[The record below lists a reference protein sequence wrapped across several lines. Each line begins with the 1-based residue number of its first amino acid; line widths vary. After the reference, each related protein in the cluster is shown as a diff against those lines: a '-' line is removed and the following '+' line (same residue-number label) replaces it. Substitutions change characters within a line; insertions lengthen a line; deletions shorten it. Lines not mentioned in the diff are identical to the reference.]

1 MAEIE
6 IIKSK
11 EKLTITWQSAI
22 INISLEDIVE
32 VNTNNTITKTT
43 KVVKVGRELEFS
55 EMVVIRTK
63 KLVYELFTTNKLT
76 LLNKINF

>member
-1 MAEIE
+1 MTEIE

-11 EKLTITWQSAI
+11 EKLTIIWQSAI

-32 VNTNNTITKTT
+32 VNTNNTIMNTT
-43 KVVKVGRELEFS
+43 KVVKVGREFEFS
-55 EMVVIRTK
+55 EIVVIRTK
-63 KLVYELFTTNKLT
+63 KLDYELFTTNKLS

>member
-1 MAEIE
+1 MTEIE

-22 INISLEDIVE
+22 INIFLEDIVE
-32 VNTNNTITKTT
+32 VNTNNTITNTT

-55 EMVVIRTK
+55 EIVVIRTK
-63 KLVYELFTTNKLT
+63 KLDYKLFTTNKLT

>member
-1 MAEIE
+1 MTDIE

-32 VNTNNTITKTT
+32 VNTNNTITNTT

-55 EMVVIRTK
+55 EIVVIRTK
-63 KLVYELFTTNKLT
+63 KLDYELFTTNKLT

>member
-1 MAEIE
+1 MTEIE

-11 EKLTITWQSAI
+11 EKLVITWQSAI

-32 VNTNNTITKTT
+32 VNSNNTITDTT
-43 KVVKVGRELEFS
+43 KVVKIGREFEFS
-55 EMVVIRTK
+55 EIVVIKTK

-76 LLNKINF
+76 LLNKINR

>member
-1 MAEIE
+1 MTEIE

-11 EKLTITWQSAI
+11 EKLTITWKSAI

-32 VNTNNTITKTT
+32 VNTNNTITNTT

-55 EMVVIRTK
+55 EIVVIRTK
-63 KLVYELFTTNKLT
+63 KLD
-76 LLNKINF
+76 

>member
-1 MAEIE
+1 MTDIE

-22 INISLEDIVE
+22 INISLEDI
-32 VNTNNTITKTT
+32 NTITNTT

-55 EMVVIRTK
+55 EIVVIRTK
-63 KLVYELFTTNKLT
+63 KLDYELFTTNKLT

>member
-1 MAEIE
+1 MTEIE

-32 VNTNNTITKTT
+32 VNTNNTITNTT
-43 KVVKVGRELEFS
+43 KVVTVGRELEFS
-55 EMVVIRTK
+55 EIVVIRTK
-63 KLVYELFTTNKLT
+63 KLDYKLFTTNKLT

>member
-32 VNTNNTITKTT
+32 VNTNNTITNTT
-43 KVVKVGRELEFS
+43 KVVTVGRELEFS
-55 EMVVIRTK
+55 EIVVIRTK
-63 KLVYELFTTNKLT
+63 KIDYKLFTTNKLI

>member
-1 MAEIE
+1 MTEIE

-32 VNTNNTITKTT
+32 VNTNNTITNTT

-55 EMVVIRTK
+55 EIVVIRTK
-63 KLVYELFTTNKLT
+63 KLDYELFTTNKLT

>member
-1 MAEIE
+1 MTEIE

-22 INISLEDIVE
+22 INIFLEDIVE
-32 VNTNNTITKTT
+32 VNTNNTITNTT

-55 EMVVIRTK
+55 EIVVIRTK
-63 KLVYELFTTNKLT
+63 KLDYELFTTNKLT

>member
-1 MAEIE
+1 MTEIE

-32 VNTNNTITKTT
+32 VNTNNTITNTT
-43 KVVKVGRELEFS
+43 KVIKIGRELEFS
-55 EMVVIRTK
+55 EIVVIRTK
-63 KLVYELFTTNKLT
+63 KLAYELFTTNKLT

>member
-1 MAEIE
+1 MTEIE

-11 EKLTITWQSAI
+11 EKLTITWQSTI

-32 VNTNNTITKTT
+32 VNTNNTITNTT
-43 KVVKVGRELEFS
+43 KVVKVGREFEFS
-55 EMVVIRTK
+55 EIVVIRTK
-63 KLVYELFTTNKLT
+63 KLAYELFTTNKLT

>member
-1 MAEIE
+1 MTEIE

-32 VNTNNTITKTT
+32 VNTNNTITNTT
-43 KVVKVGRELEFS
+43 KVVKIGRELEFS
-55 EMVVIRTK
+55 EIVVIRTK
-63 KLVYELFTTNKLT
+63 KLAYELFTTNKLT

>member
-1 MAEIE
+1 MTEIE

-22 INISLEDIVE
+22 INISLDDIVE
-32 VNTNNTITKTT
+32 VNTNNTITNTT

-63 KLVYELFTTNKLT
+63 KLAYELFTTNKLT

>member
-32 VNTNNTITKTT
+32 VNTNNTITNTT
-43 KVVKVGRELEFS
+43 KVVTVGRELEFS
-55 EMVVIRTK
+55 EIVIIRTK
-63 KLVYELFTTNKLT
+63 KIDYKLFTTNKLT

>member
-1 MAEIE
+1 MTEIE

-32 VNTNNTITKTT
+32 VNANNNITNTT
-43 KVVKVGRELEFS
+43 KVVKVGRKLEFS
-55 EMVVIRTK
+55 EIVVIRTK
-63 KLVYELFTTNKLT
+63 KIDYKLFTTNKLT

>member
-1 MAEIE
+1 MTEIE

-32 VNTNNTITKTT
+32 VNTNNAITNTT
-43 KVVKVGRELEFS
+43 KVVKVGREFEFS
-55 EMVVIRTK
+55 EIVVIRTK
-63 KLVYELFTTNKLT
+63 KLDYELFTTNKLT

>member
-22 INISLEDIVE
+22 INISLKDIVE
-32 VNTNNTITKTT
+32 VNTNNTITNTT
-43 KVVKVGRELEFS
+43 KVVTVGRELEFS
-55 EMVVIRTK
+55 EKVVIRTK
-63 KLVYELFTTNKLT
+63 KIDYKLFTTNKLT

>member
-1 MAEIE
+1 MTEIE

-32 VNTNNTITKTT
+32 INTNNTITNTT
-43 KVVKVGRELEFS
+43 KVVTVGRELEFS
-55 EMVVIRTK
+55 EIVVIRTK
-63 KLVYELFTTNKLT
+63 KIDYKLFTTNKLT

>member
-32 VNTNNTITKTT
+32 VNTNNTITNTT
-43 KVVKVGRELEFS
+43 K
-55 EMVVIRTK
+55 
-63 KLVYELFTTNKLT
+63 
-76 LLNKINF
+76 

>member
-1 MAEIE
+1 MTEIE

-11 EKLTITWQSAI
+11 EKLTITWKSAI

-32 VNTNNTITKTT
+32 VNTNNTITNTT

-55 EMVVIRTK
+55 EIVVIRTK
-63 KLVYELFTTNKLT
+63 KLDYELFTTNKLT

>member
-32 VNTNNTITKTT
+32 VNTNNTITNTT
-43 KVVKVGRELEFS
+43 KVVTVGRELEFS
-55 EMVVIRTK
+55 EIVVIRTK
-63 KLVYELFTTNKLT
+63 KLAYELFTTNKLA

>member
-1 MAEIE
+1 MTEIE

-22 INISLEDIVE
+22 INISLEDIIE
-32 VNTNNTITKTT
+32 VNTNNTITNTT

-55 EMVVIRTK
+55 EIVVIRTK
-63 KLVYELFTTNKLT
+63 KLAYELFTTNKLT

>member
-1 MAEIE
+1 MTEIE

-32 VNTNNTITKTT
+32 VNTNNTITNTT
-43 KVVKVGRELEFS
+43 KVVTVGRELEFS
-55 EMVVIRTK
+55 EIVVIRTK
-63 KLVYELFTTNKLT
+63 K
-76 LLNKINF
+76 

>member
-1 MAEIE
+1 MTEIE

-32 VNTNNTITKTT
+32 VNTNNTITNTT

-55 EMVVIRTK
+55 EKVVIRTK
-63 KLVYELFTTNKLT
+63 KLAYELFTTNKLA

>member
-1 MAEIE
+1 MTEIE

-22 INISLEDIVE
+22 INISLDDIVE
-32 VNTNNTITKTT
+32 VNTNNAITNTT
-43 KVVKVGRELEFS
+43 KVVKVGREFEFS
-55 EMVVIRTK
+55 EIVVIRTK
-63 KLVYELFTTNKLT
+63 KLDYELFTTNKLT

>member
-1 MAEIE
+1 MTEIE

-11 EKLTITWQSAI
+11 EKLTITWKSAI
-22 INISLEDIVE
+22 INISLKDIVE
-32 VNTNNTITKTT
+32 VNTNNTITNTT

>member
-1 MAEIE
+1 MTEIE

-22 INISLEDIVE
+22 INIFLEDIVE
-32 VNTNNTITKTT
+32 VNTNNTITNTT

-55 EMVVIRTK
+55 EIVVIRTK
-63 KLVYELFTTNKLT
+63 KLDYELFTTNKLS

>member
-1 MAEIE
+1 MTEIE

-32 VNTNNTITKTT
+32 VNTNNTITNTS
-43 KVVKVGRELEFS
+43 KVVTVGRELEFS
-55 EMVVIRTK
+55 EIVVIRTK
-63 KLVYELFTTNKLT
+63 KIDYKLFTTNKLT

>member
-1 MAEIE
+1 MTEIE

-22 INISLEDIVE
+22 INISLVDIVE
-32 VNTNNTITKTT
+32 VNTNNTITNTT
-43 KVVKVGRELEFS
+43 KVVKVGRELQFS
-55 EMVVIRTK
+55 EIVVIRTK
-63 KLVYELFTTNKLT
+63 KLDYKLFTTNKLT

>member
-1 MAEIE
+1 MTEIE

-32 VNTNNTITKTT
+32 VNTNNTITNTT

>member
-1 MAEIE
+1 MTEIE

-32 VNTNNTITKTT
+32 VNTNNTITNTT

-55 EMVVIRTK
+55 EIVVIRTK
-63 KLVYELFTTNKLT
+63 KLAYELFTTNKLA

>member
-22 INISLEDIVE
+22 INISLKDIVE
-32 VNTNNTITKTT
+32 VNTNNTITNTT
-43 KVVKVGRELEFS
+43 KVVTVGRELEFS
-55 EMVVIRTK
+55 EIVVIRTK
-63 KLVYELFTTNKLT
+63 KIDYKLFTTNKLT

>member
-32 VNTNNTITKTT
+32 VNTNNTITNTT
-43 KVVKVGRELEFS
+43 KVVTVGRELEFS
-55 EMVVIRTK
+55 EIVVIRTK
-63 KLVYELFTTNKLT
+63 KIDYKLFTTNKLT

>member
-1 MAEIE
+1 MTEIE

-11 EKLTITWQSAI
+11 EKLIITWQSAI

-32 VNTNNTITKTT
+32 VNTNNTITNTT